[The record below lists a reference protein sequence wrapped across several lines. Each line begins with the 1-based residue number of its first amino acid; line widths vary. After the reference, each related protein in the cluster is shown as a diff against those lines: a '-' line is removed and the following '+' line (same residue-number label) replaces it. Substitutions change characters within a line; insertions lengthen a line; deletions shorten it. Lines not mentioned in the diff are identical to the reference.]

1 MTDFIAALGLVLVI
15 EGLAFAAFPAATKRA
30 MSVLFETPEAQLRTV
45 GVVSA
50 IIGVFVVWM
59 ARG

>member
-1 MTDFIAALGLVLVI
+1 MTDFIAAIGLVLVI
-15 EGLAFAAFPAATKRA
+15 EGLAFAAFPGVTKRA
-30 MSVLFETPEAQLRTV
+30 MALFLETPEAQLRTV

-50 IIGVFVVWM
+50 VLGVAIVWA

>member
-30 MSVLFETPEAQLRTV
+30 MSVLFETPEAQLRAV

>member
-1 MTDFIAALGLVLVI
+1 MADFVAAIGLVLVI

-30 MSVLFETPEAQLRTV
+30 LALLFETPEAQLRTV
-45 GVVSA
+45 GIVSA
-50 IIGVFVVWM
+50 VLGLFVVWL

>member
-30 MSVLFETPEAQLRTV
+30 MSVLFETPEAQLRAV

-50 IIGVFVVWM
+50 IMGVFVVWM

>member
-15 EGLAFAAFPAATKRA
+15 EGLMFAAFPAASKRA
-30 MSVLFETPEAQLRTV
+30 MAMMFETPESQLRAV

-50 IIGVFVVWM
+50 ILGLIVVWLV
-59 ARG
+59 RG